1 MRMTTLSER
10 NSYEVW
16 AELLDHVR
24 QLDVQLERLQERVE
38 TLEARFEADAVQPG
52 PTGGA

>member
-1 MRMTTLSER
+1 MTTLSER

-38 TLEARFEADAVQPG
+38 TLEARFEPDGVQPG
-52 PTGGA
+52 MTVG